1 MSYSPNNEID
11 LGVFLRILWKD
22 KFLVLLISIIFV
34 LAGYLYGF
42 LQPQKQKTQITIKN
56 PPIQLFERYSIVGS
70 NTNLSAQFTSNFIVS
85 FLSIDN
91 LEMFADKSTEFNN
104 FKASLKTKYT
114 TSHDYLSIKISDKK
128 NGIQDNDILSE
139 FFLIFPKELDG
150 TSFLNNYAEFI
161 KNKTIIEFKNILEL
175 SIQSQIIDVEQA
187 LEITK
192 IIKKE
197 DPSAYDPSAY
207 LVYTENKNML
217 FNRGSKI
224 LFQDLVNL
232 KRLLAVLKDDQF
244 SYNFIINKAANIS
257 NVSMPHSQYYMGG
270 LVIGFFLSLV
280 IVFLKSILNQK

>member
-1 MSYSPNNEID
+1 MKKNMSYSPNNEID

-42 LQPQKQKTQITIKN
+42 LQPQKQKTQIAIKD

-70 NTNLSAQFTSNFIVS
+70 STNLRMQFTSNFIVN

-114 TSHDYLSIKISDKK
+114 TSHDYLSIQISDKK
-128 NGIQDNDILSE
+128 NEIRDNEILNK

-150 TSFLNNYAEFI
+150 TSFLNNYAEFT
-161 KNKTIIEFKNILEL
+161 KNKTITEFKNLLEL
-175 SIQSQIIDVEQA
+175 SIQSQTIGVEQA
-187 LEITK
+187 LEIAK
-192 IIKKE
+192 IIKNE
-197 DPSAYDPSAY
+197 DPSMY
-207 LVYTENKNML
+207 LGYPETSSIL
-217 FNRGSKI
+217 FNRGSKV
-224 LFQDLVNL
+224 LFQDLGNL

-244 SYNFIINKAANIS
+244 SYNFIINKATNIS
-257 NVSMPHSQYYMGG
+257 NVSKPHSQYYIGG
-270 LVIGFFLSLV
+270 LFIGFFLSLV
-280 IVFLKSILNQK
+280 IVFFKSILNKK